1 MRETKFIEQN
11 KKKWEEFEHEFSEKQ
26 RDSNKLSKLFIQIT
40 DDLSYSRTFYGSR
53 SVRYYLN
60 ILAQRVFST
69 IYKRPKRKKGVI
81 ADFVLEEMPAVIY
94 ASRKEFIVASVFFLV
109 SILIGFVSSAY
120 DSDFVSQIM
129 SEEYVQ
135 MTKDNIAKGDPMA
148 VYKQSEDAQQNMML
162 QITINNI
169 IVALITFITGIL
181 AGLGTLY
188 NLLVNGIMIGAFQ
201 YMFYDYG
208 LMKEFF
214 FAVFLHGMI
223 EIPSI
228 VIAGAAGLTLARGII
243 FPGTYSRLQALQV
256 SASKGIKIFITTIP
270 LFIIAGTIEGFLTR
284 YTEIHDG
291 IRLFFILLCATLLIV
306 YYIWLPISKKRKGTL
321 RTFTK
326 EKVIAS
332 NFTPNSINSIRSLS
346 TVFYD
351 TFYLYR
357 SVLINLLKIF
367 IPFGILYTLV
377 AILTQR
383 DFLAE
388 WFIEEE
394 NILQNLSV
402 NFSYER
408 LSLFIPLN
416 FILFFLIIAYC
427 VYVFFKYIP
436 NAYTDKNTNFWSFYA
451 QYPSLILSISITDA
465 IIHLY
470 LSLGEKGFWYLV
482 FLSPAFLFFMPV
494 FSIIGT
500 KEDTSFFQIWITGVK
515 YGLKRFIHS
524 YVGFLMM
531 LFMVICINFALSFFI
546 KRVLQDKILLNLPEQ
561 YLNVEII
568 SYTIYFMS
576 VVINIACT
584 LPIIIFSQ
592 GFIFFSNKEI
602 YEANDL
608 GEKLSKIGA
617 LKRKYA

>member
-11 KKKWEEFEHEFSEKQ
+11 KKKWEEFEEEFNQNQ

-60 ILAQRVFST
+60 ILAQRVFGT
-69 IYKRPKRKKGVI
+69 IYKRPKRKRGVI
-81 ADFVLEEMPAVIY
+81 ADFLLEEMPAVIY
-94 ASRKEFIVASVFFLV
+94 ASRKEFMVAGIFFLI

-162 QITINNI
+162 YITINNI
-169 IVALITFITGIL
+169 IVALITFISGIL

-188 NLLVNGIMIGAFQ
+188 NLLTNGIMIGAFQ
-201 YMFYDYG
+201 HLFYEYG

-214 FAVFLHGMI
+214 LAVFLHGMI

-256 SASKGIKIFITTIP
+256 SAAKGIKIFVTTIP

-291 IRLFFILLCATLLIV
+291 IRLFFILLCATLLIT
-306 YYIWLPISKKRKGTL
+306 YYIWLPISKRNKGTL

-332 NFTPNSINSIRSLS
+332 DFIPNDINSIRNLS

-357 SVLINLLKIF
+357 RVVVNILKIF
-367 IPFGILYTLV
+367 IPFGVVYTLV
-377 AILTQR
+377 AIFTQR
-383 DFLAE
+383 NFLAE
-388 WFIEEE
+388 RFIQEE

-408 LSLFIPLN
+408 LSPFIPLN

-427 VYVFFKYIP
+427 VYIFFKYIP
-436 NAYTDKNTNFWSFYA
+436 NTYFEESPNIWTFYA
-451 QYPSLILSISITDA
+451 KYPSIILSISITDA

-470 LSLGEKGFWYLV
+470 LSFGEKGFWYLV
-482 FLSPAFLFFMPV
+482 FLSPAFLFFMPI
-494 FSIIGT
+494 FSRIGT
-500 KEDTSFFQIWITGVK
+500 KGYTAFFQNWLLGIK
-515 YGLKRFIHS
+515 YGFKRFIHS
-524 YVGFLMM
+524 YISFLMM

-561 YLNVEII
+561 YLNVEMI

-576 VVINIACT
+576 TVINIACT

-602 YEANDL
+602 NEANDL
-608 GEKLSKIGA
+608 SEKLSKIGA
-617 LKRKYA
+617 VKKKYA